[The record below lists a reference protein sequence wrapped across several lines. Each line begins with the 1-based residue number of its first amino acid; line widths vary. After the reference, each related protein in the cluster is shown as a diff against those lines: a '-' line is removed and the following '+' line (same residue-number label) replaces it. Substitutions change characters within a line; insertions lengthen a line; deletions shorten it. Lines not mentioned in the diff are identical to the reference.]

1 MNLLQAH
8 LIMFGVDW
16 HGNDQ
21 GDEIGFAELILKLFV
36 KATLS
41 SYFNYIT
48 FVPSRGVQE
57 KRATG
62 DRAIYSQL

>member
-8 LIMFGVDW
+8 LSMFGVNR

-21 GDEIGFAELILKLFV
+21 GDEFGFAELILKPFV

-41 SYFNYIT
+41 SYFNYIS
-48 FVPSRGVQE
+48 FVPSRGVQG
-57 KRATG
+57 KHTAG